1 MTSLKTVTQL
11 TIMLCTLAL
20 SNVLFAEESVKNAH
34 KDNGTGNTV
43 SNADAAGHANGNL
56 SSAVKAKTDTGSQ
69 QKNTNDALTFRQMQ
83 TRHRQMREAQLET
96 FKRYLQERRQQSIAF
111 NKSQRKA
118 YIDLMNERRT
128 LMKKMMEQHHQAA
141 EQRRKTMLLK
151 MHQTSTTPA
160 SVTAEQE
167 NKA

>member
-1 MTSLKTVTQL
+1 
-11 TIMLCTLAL
+11 MLVTLAS
-20 SNVLFAEESVKNAH
+20 SNVLLAEESVKNAH

-43 SNADAAGHANGNL
+43 SHADATGHANGNT
-56 SSAVKAKTDTGSQ
+56 SSAVKAKADTGSQ

-83 TRHRQMREAQLET
+83 ARHRQMQEAQLAT

-118 YIDLMNERRT
+118 YIELMNARRT

-141 EQRRKTMLLK
+141 EQRRNTMRLK

-160 SVTAEQE
+160 SITAERE

>member
-11 TIMLCTLAL
+11 TIMLVTLAL

-43 SNADAAGHANGNL
+43 SHADATGHANGNI
-56 SSAVKAKTDTGSQ
+56 SSAVKAKTGTGTQ
-69 QKNTNDALTFRQMQ
+69 QKNIHDALTLRQMQ
-83 TRHRQMREAQLET
+83 ARHRQMREAQLET
-96 FKRYLQERRQQSIAF
+96 FKRYLQERRQQSVAF

-118 YIDLMNERRT
+118 FIDLINERRT
-128 LMKKMMEQHHQAA
+128 LMKKMMEQRHQAA
-141 EQRRKTMLLK
+141 EQRHKAMLLK
-151 MHQTSTTPA
+151 MHQISTTPA
-160 SVTAEQE
+160 SITAERE